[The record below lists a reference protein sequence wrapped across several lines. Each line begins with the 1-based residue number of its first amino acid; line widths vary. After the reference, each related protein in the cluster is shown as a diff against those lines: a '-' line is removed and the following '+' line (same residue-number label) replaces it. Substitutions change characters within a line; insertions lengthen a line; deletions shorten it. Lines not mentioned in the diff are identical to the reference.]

1 MPRKTAAHSAA
12 VEQIKDQAFSELAA
26 LIEESD
32 KLLKDSASLVGEEAD
47 TVRAQLSQKLKQA
60 LESVGS
66 VRERTKPAVEATENY
81 IGGHPWQTVAASAGF
96 GLVVGL
102 LLGRR

>member
-1 MPRKTAAHSAA
+1 MARKTAAQNAA
-12 VEQIKDQAFSELAA
+12 EQIQDQAFSELAA

-32 KLLKDSASLVGEEAD
+32 KLLKDSASLVGEEAE
-47 TVRAQLSQKLKQA
+47 TVREQLSQKLRQA
-60 LESVGS
+60 VDSLGS
-66 VRERTKPAVEATENY
+66 VRDKTKPAVEATETY
-81 IGGHPWQTVAASAGF
+81 IGGHPWQTVAVSAGF